1 MIRIGEIPMKLR
13 QSVHQE
19 AISAARQYDLFASAT
34 EGSAQAV
41 LPEWASLSEETRR
54 TLTGL
59 LARLILDHAT
69 ADHSQSSEEAQP

>member
-1 MIRIGEIPMKLR
+1 MQLR
-13 QSVHQE
+13 QSLHQE
-19 AISAARQYDLFASAT
+19 ALSTARQYDLFASAT
-34 EGSAQAV
+34 EGSAEAA
-41 LPEWASLSEETRR
+41 LPEWTRLSEETRR